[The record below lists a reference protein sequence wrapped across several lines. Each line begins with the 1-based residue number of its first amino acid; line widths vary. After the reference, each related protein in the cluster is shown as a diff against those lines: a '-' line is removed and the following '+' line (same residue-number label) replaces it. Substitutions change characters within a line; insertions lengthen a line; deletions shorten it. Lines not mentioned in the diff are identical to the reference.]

1 VAKLSSKH
9 VSAGPVQK
17 VLGILVADYMR
28 LIWKTNRIVF
38 EPADVYARFDSESPA
53 IIAVWHGQHLLVP
66 CLQRKSDRSKTLISR
81 HRDGEFNAIAVE
93 RFGIGTIRGSGD
105 HGRDFHR
112 KGAVSGFKSMLQA
125 LAEGYHMVLTAD
137 VPKVSRVAGLG
148 IVKLAQLS
156 GRPIL
161 PLAIATSRRVEL
173 DNWDRS
179 ALHLPFGHGAVVLGD
194 PIRVASQADDAE
206 LERLRS
212 EVQTA
217 LNAVTARAYA
227 LTNRPKS
234 GAQRV

>member
-1 VAKLSSKH
+1 
-9 VSAGPVQK
+9 
-17 VLGILVADYMR
+17 
-28 LIWKTNRIVF
+28 
-38 EPADVYARFDSESPA
+38 
-53 IIAVWHGQHLLVP
+53 
-66 CLQRKSDRSKTLISR
+66 
-81 HRDGEFNAIAVE
+81 
-93 RFGIGTIRGSGD
+93 
-105 HGRDFHR
+105 
-112 KGAVSGFKSMLQA
+112 
-125 LAEGYHMVLTAD
+125 MVLTAD

-161 PLAIATSRRVEL
+161 PLAIATSRRFEL

>member
-1 VAKLSSKH
+1 MAKLSSKH
-9 VSAGPVQK
+9 VSAEPVQK
-17 VLGILVADYMR
+17 VLGILASYYLR
-28 LIWKTNRIVF
+28 LIWQTNRMVF

-53 IIAVWHGQHLLVP
+53 IIVVWHGQHLLVP
-66 CLQRKSDRSKTLISR
+66 CLQRKSDRSKALISR

-105 HGRDFHR
+105 HGRDFQR

-137 VPKVSRVAGLG
+137 VPKVPRVAGLG
-148 IVKLAQLS
+148 IVKLAQFS

-173 DNWDRS
+173 HNWDRS
-179 ALHLPFGHGAVVLGD
+179 ALHLPFGHGAVIVGN
-194 PIRVASQADDAE
+194 PIRIASQADDAE
-206 LERLRS
+206 LERVRR

-217 LNAVTARAYA
+217 LNIVTARAYA
-227 LTNRPKS
+227 LADRPRS
-234 GAQRV
+234 GAKRA